1 MQAPLYNQK
10 GEKKGEVDLNKDVF
24 GIKVN
29 KSLMH
34 QAVLFQMANSRKP
47 IAHTKVQGD
56 VRGGGRKP
64 YRQKG
69 TGNAR
74 QGSIRAPHYKGGG
87 VVFGPRS
94 SRNFTLRMPTG
105 ERRKALCSALSSKAH
120 EKSVLVLDHYKG
132 DMKTKPFAAMIK
144 ALPITRSVLIVIPA
158 KDETLEKSAR
168 NLPHVKTILAS
179 YLNVKDVLQY
189 RSVLFL
195 EEALPVVEKTFLK
208 KS

>member
-1 MQAPLYNQK
+1 MQATLYNQK
-10 GEKKGEVDLNKDVF
+10 GEKKGEITLRDSVF
-24 GIKVN
+24 GVKVN
-29 KSLMH
+29 RALMH
-34 QAVLFQMANSRKP
+34 QAVLFQMANSRKS
-47 IAHTKVQGD
+47 IAHTKVQSD

-94 SRNFTLRMPTG
+94 NQNFTIKMPTG
-105 ERRKALCSALSSKAH
+105 ERRLALFSALSSKA
-120 EKSVLVLDHYKG
+120 KGADVLVLDQYKG
-132 DMKTKPFAAMIK
+132 EMKTKPFAAMLK
-144 ALPITRSVLIVIPA
+144 ALPLPRSVLIVLPA
-158 KDETLEKSAR
+158 KNESLEKPAR
-168 NLPHVKTILAS
+168 NLPHVKTILAP

-189 RSVLFL
+189 RSILFL

>member
-1 MQAPLYNQK
+1 MQATLYNQQ
-10 GEKKGEVDLNKDVF
+10 GEKKGEVTLNDVVF
-24 GIKVN
+24 GIKPN

-47 IAHTKVQGD
+47 IAHTKVQSD

-94 SRNFTLRMPTG
+94 NRNFTIKMPVG
-105 ERRKALCSALSSKAH
+105 ERRKALFSALSVKAH
-120 EKSVLVLDHYKG
+120 DKSVLVLDQYKG
-132 DMKTKPFAAMIK
+132 EAKTKPFANMIK

-158 KDETLEKSAR
+158 KNEPFEKSAR
-168 NLPHVKTILAS
+168 NLPQVKTILAS

-189 RSVLFL
+189 RSILFL
-195 EEALPVVEKTFLK
+195 EEALPVIEKTFLK
-208 KS
+208 KA

>member
-1 MQAPLYNQK
+1 MKAPLYNQQ
-10 GEKKGEVDLNKDVF
+10 GEKKGEVTLNDAVF
-24 GIKVN
+24 GAKVN
-29 KSLMH
+29 RALMH

-47 IAHTKVQGD
+47 IAHTKVQGE

-94 SRNFTLRMPTG
+94 SRNFTIKMPTG
-105 ERRKALCSALSSKAH
+105 ERRCALFSALSSKAKGQ
-120 EKSVLVLDHYKG
+120 EILVLDQYKG
-132 DMKTKPFAAMIK
+132 EMKTKPFTAMIK
-144 ALPITRSVLIVIPA
+144 SLPLPRSVLVVIPV
-158 KDETLEKSAR
+158 KNESLEKSAR
-168 NLPHVKTILAS
+168 NLPQVKTILAS

-189 RSVLFL
+189 RSILFL
-195 EEALPVVEKTFLK
+195 EEALAVIEKTFLK
-208 KS
+208 KA

>member
-1 MQAPLYNQK
+1 MQATLYNQQ
-10 GEKKGEVDLNKDVF
+10 GEKKGEVTLNDSMF
-24 GIKVN
+24 GVKIN
-29 KSLMH
+29 RALMH

-47 IAHTKVQGD
+47 IAHTKVQSD

-94 SRNFTLRMPTG
+94 NRNFTIKMPVG
-105 ERRKALCSALSSKAH
+105 ERRCALFSALSSKA
-120 EKSVLVLDHYKG
+120 KGADVLVLDQYKG
-132 DMKTKPFAAMIK
+132 EMKTKPFASMLK
-144 ALPITRSVLIVIPA
+144 ALPLPRSVLIVIAA
-158 KDETLEKSAR
+158 KNESLEKPAR

-179 YLNVKDVLQY
+179 YLNVKDILQY
-189 RSVLFL
+189 RSILFL
-195 EEALPVVEKTFLK
+195 EEALPVIEKTFLK